1 NPKIQTRLSRAMRHP
16 ALSGLIV
23 QTFPSADGGRLRAIP
38 GAASRQA
45 RCIPVVDAAS
55 ACVLS
60 LCIHAVVPGC
70 RSKAANQRIDI
81 TGVRACNAVRAL
93 NQE

>member
-1 NPKIQTRLSRAMRHP
+1 M
-16 ALSGLIV
+16 
-23 QTFPSADGGRLRAIP
+23 
-38 GAASRQA
+38 
-45 RCIPVVDAAS
+45 VDAAS